1 MENDPPL
8 EGRHSR
14 TNRLMGKF
22 FGAERKAEKQRER
35 QYKTEQSA
43 NDISAFLGGN
53 GDRLAVTHPPPPPP
67 VQGHREYDR
76 QQPMLALDTSRAT
89 RYPQSTGLEAD
100 ARSQQSLSY
109 RARSHSPPRAR
120 KSKGLAVRFV
130 DSYPEIIGEGGD
142 ECSTVVAEIGN
153 RKRSK
158 SAPVSSPIPPT
169 KQGHEYARQ
178 VGAFQEV
185 KPNPTPGDGF
195 IPGPIRR
202 TQTGFVSQSDLE
214 QQQQDAQR
222 APEPPQPPQPRT
234 VPVGEAVRTRFLDT
248 SDRKDE
254 NRRSFLEIQQHEQ
267 RQAEGMAFAEALRS
281 ASTSANSHHEWE
293 DEAPSSSP
301 ETTPQKPQRGDV
313 PPVVVQDPTVP
324 ETPPPPYRA
333 QSQRVGSM
341 DPGGSERP
349 PMRAQSTRTQLPPLI
364 QQSPPQLPPPRNP
377 ARRSPLPPDAPQ
389 ASASP
394 VAASPARSHMT
405 RNQLP
410 VQQAPPDFMNQIAR
424 SLRPTSPDEL
434 RLNTSNESPASHYP
448 PSASSTFDISQPTPI
463 TQNPAERL
471 DRMLSNSTN
480 SNRSPERAER
490 TPAAAD
496 EAFGEFVARTKH
508 LYELFRLHAE
518 QLKPLGSCR
527 PDDLTRAAL
536 WWFIKGRM
544 GVEAAVRN
552 RASEPD
558 ETKALMGR
566 YQAYTDLTKAYWLTE
581 LALPEIAEGKFSP
594 ADGEFGEVRQAIK
607 ATSTKLAGSMK
618 RNGLMPPDEPFM
630 PQMMDKSIWVEYPVL
645 SQDITALLNSN
656 WGSLLNTNNQANRQI
671 GALEALPLGDTP
683 QMFNY
688 GRVPVD
694 VYLMEQGMESN
705 QTHFSCMLS
714 INRPVKDSQLVF
726 TVASQNGAVT
736 LRIQSDKN
744 AGPSFE
750 NLRWRAEANSL
761 ELKMP
766 RGFMVALQCSKQ
778 DFRMLWNIYD
788 FGSKVQSYLYPRQ
801 DETVAFRTQ
810 LRGFHYF
817 DADPNSRSFPKEA
830 VGQCEVGLYEKLLKE
845 GSPTGPRT
853 FHRGYRLAV
862 VTGPRIRTLSGVTH
876 FYSPQMPIQF
886 AYLRGEQREP
896 LLQLAFKDGKDKCRM
911 VLSFNDEGEREKLL
925 TLLKGNYVHN
935 DEEVVAEVALQGHS
949 ISQGLADVK
958 GGFQALQR
966 LPWQLARIIN
976 DKYAGDAPPTVLA
989 EKLRLEVTSVD
1000 GQGAPVGTI
1009 TDRLNMAPGEFKVRL
1024 GTKDFLTVHILRH
1037 PQADM
1042 TVSIIDRPGLTDAPR
1057 EFTQV
1062 QDAVSRSQTVRTY
1075 RFNSFKDLHAFEA
1088 GVTGYTVLFDGAA
1101 ASLNISRRR
1110 MVVPVYKKW
1119 ESGTARIQVVQQE
1132 KTIQLLAFFEGW
1144 HHGQAM
1150 GFVLKGT
1157 DVYEVFG
1164 KGSKAGLKLVDAK
1177 FPLPKVP
1184 EEGRDKTDDMAF
1196 VSLDMPDYAGEHDD
1210 ISIVFDDEGGKSGQ
1224 IPYNPS
1230 TSLAN
1235 ETTERDRLCTVL
1247 PAPVKGSR
1255 LSRVGK

>member
-22 FGAERKAEKQRER
+22 FGERKAEKQRER
-35 QYKTEQSA
+35 QYRTEQSA

-67 VQGHREYDR
+67 AQGHREYDR
-76 QQPMLALDTSRAT
+76 QQPTLALDTSRAT
-89 RYPQSTGLEAD
+89 RYPQATGVEAE
-100 ARSQQSLSY
+100 ARSQQQNLAY
-109 RARSHSPPRAR
+109 RTRSHSPPYAR
-120 KSKGLAVRFV
+120 KRKGLAVRFV

-178 VGAFQEV
+178 IGAFQEV
-185 KPNPTPGDGF
+185 KSNPGPDDGF

-202 TQTGFVSQSDLE
+202 TQTGFVSETDIA
-214 QQQQDAQR
+214 QQDAYD
-222 APEPPQPPQPRT
+222 AIMKPEPPQPPQPRT
-234 VPVGEAVRTRFLDT
+234 KPAGETARTRFLDT
-248 SDRKDE
+248 SVGKDE
-254 NRRSFLEIQQHEQ
+254 NRRSFIETQQHEQ
-267 RQAEGMAFAEALRS
+267 RRAEGMAFAEALRS
-281 ASTSANSHHEWE
+281 ASTSASSHHEWD
-293 DEAPSSSP
+293 DEVPSSSP
-301 ETTPQKPQRGDV
+301 ETTPRRPQRRDV
-313 PPVVVQDPTVP
+313 PPVVVQDPNAVP

-333 QSQRVGSM
+333 QSQRTAAI
-341 DPGGSERP
+341 GGYGESERP
-349 PMRAQSTRTQLPPLI
+349 PMRAQSTRTQIPPLM
-364 QQSPPQLPPPRNP
+364 QSPPQVPPPRNP

-394 VAASPARSHMT
+394 ITASPARSPMGRT
-405 RNQLP
+405 GT
-410 VQQAPPDFMNQIAR
+410 APDFMNQIAR

-434 RLNTSNESPASHYP
+434 RMNTSNLSDSPVSQHAGSLYSTSDLSH
-448 PSASSTFDISQPTPI
+448 QPTPI
-463 TQNPAERL
+463 TQNPADRL

-480 SNRSPERAER
+480 PNRSPERAQR
-490 TPAAAD
+490 TAAQAD
-496 EAFGEFVARTKH
+496 EAFNEFVARTKH

-518 QLKPLGSCR
+518 QLSPLGSCR

-544 GVEAAVRN
+544 GVESAVRN
-552 RASEPD
+552 RTSDMD
-558 ETKALMGR
+558 ETKVLMEK

-594 ADGEFGEVRQAIK
+594 VDGEFGDVRQVIK
-607 ATSTKLAGSMK
+607 TTATKLAGSMK
-618 RNGLMPPDEPFM
+618 RNGLMPPEEPFM
-630 PQMMDKSIWVEYPVL
+630 PQMMDKSIWVEYPTL

-656 WGSLLNTNNQANRQI
+656 WGSLLNANSQASRQI
-671 GALEALPLGDTP
+671 GALEALPLGDSP

-688 GRVPVD
+688 GRVHVD
-694 VYLMEQGMESN
+694 LYLMEQGMESN
-705 QTHFSCMLS
+705 QTHFSCILS
-714 INRPVKDSQLVF
+714 MNRPVKDSQLVF
-726 TVASQNGAVT
+726 TIASQNGAVT
-736 LRIQSDKN
+736 LRIQSDKT
-744 AGPSFE
+744 AGPCWE

-766 RGFMVALQCSKQ
+766 RGFMAAIQCSKQ

-801 DETVAFRTQ
+801 DETIAFRTQ

-817 DADPNSRSFPKEA
+817 DADPNSRNFPKEA
-830 VGQCEVGLYEKLLKE
+830 VGQCEVGLYERLLKE

-876 FYSPQMPIQF
+876 FYTPQMPIQY
-886 AYLRGEQREP
+886 AYLRGDQREP
-896 LLQLAFKDGKDKCRM
+896 MLQLAFKDAKTKCRM
-911 VLSFNDEGEREKLL
+911 VLSFNDEGEREKFL
-925 TLLKGNYVHN
+925 TLLKGSYVHD
-935 DEEVVAEVALQGHS
+935 DEEIVTEVALQGHS
-949 ISQGLADVK
+949 ISKGLADVK

-976 DKYAGDAPPTVLA
+976 DKYADDAPPTVLA

-1009 TDRLNMAPGEFKVRL
+1009 TDRLNLAPGEFKVRL
-1024 GTKDFLTVHILRH
+1024 GTKDFLTINILRH
-1037 PQADM
+1037 PQQDM
-1042 TVSIIDRPGLTDAPR
+1042 TVSVLDRPGLSESPR

-1062 QDAVSRSQTVRTY
+1062 QDFVSRSQTVRTY

-1132 KTIQLLAFFEGW
+1132 KTIQLLAFFEDW

-1164 KGSKAGLKLVDAK
+1164 KGSKAGLKMVDAK

-1210 ISIVFDDEGGKSGQ
+1210 ISIVFEDETGKFRQ
-1224 IPYNPS
+1224 F
-1230 TSLAN
+1230 SLNLAWALLTKGKQN
-1235 ETTERDRLCTVL
+1235 EID
-1247 PAPVKGSR
+1247 
-1255 LSRVGK
+1255 

>member
-1 MENDPPL
+1 MENDPPV

-22 FGAERKAEKQRER
+22 FGGERKAEKQRER
-35 QYKTEQSA
+35 QYRTEQSA

-67 VQGHREYDR
+67 AQGHREYDR

-89 RYPQSTGLEAD
+89 RYPQATGLEAE
-100 ARSQQSLSY
+100 ARSQQNMSY
-109 RARSHSPPRAR
+109 RARSHSPPHTR
-120 KSKGLAVRFV
+120 KGKGLAVRFV

-185 KPNPTPGDGF
+185 KPNPSPSEGF
-195 IPGPIRR
+195 SPGPIRR
-202 TQTGFVSQSDLE
+202 TQTGLVSQSDLA
-214 QQQQDAQR
+214 QQDA
-222 APEPPQPPQPRT
+222 AIPPPEPPQQRT
-234 VPVGEAVRTRFLDT
+234 VPVGETTRTRFLDT

-254 NRRSFLEIQQHEQ
+254 NRRSFIEVQQQEQ

-281 ASTSANSHHEWE
+281 ASTSANSHHEWD
-293 DEAPSSSP
+293 DEVPSSSP
-301 ETTPQKPQRGDV
+301 ETTPQKPQRRDV
-313 PPVVVQDPTVP
+313 PPVVVQDPTIP

-333 QSQRVGSM
+333 QSQKTGSIG
-341 DPGGSERP
+341 DHERP
-349 PMRAQSTRTQLPPLI
+349 PMRAQSTRTHLPPLMP
-364 QQSPPQLPPPRNP
+364 QPEAMSWQSPPQLPPSAQPCPQVSPPGHTTGLSGLSHN
-377 ARRSPLPPDAPQ
+377 RS
-389 ASASP
+389 
-394 VAASPARSHMT
+394 
-405 RNQLP
+405 
-410 VQQAPPDFMNQIAR
+410 DFMNQLAR

-434 RLNTSNESPASHYP
+434 RLNTSNVSQSPVSQNAASLH
-448 PSASSTFDISQPTPI
+448 SSTDLSQPTPV
-463 TQNPAERL
+463 TQNPADRL
-471 DRMLSNSTN
+471 DRMLSNSGN
-480 SNRSPERAER
+480 PNRSPERANR
-490 TPAAAD
+490 TAAAAD
-496 EAFGEFVARTKH
+496 EAFEEFVQRTKH

-518 QLKPLGSCR
+518 QLKPLGSCQ

-536 WWFIKGRM
+536 WWFLKGRM
-544 GVEAAVRN
+544 GVESTVRN
-552 RASEPD
+552 RATETD
-558 ETKALMGR
+558 ETKALMGK
-566 YQAYTDLTKAYWLTE
+566 YQAFTDLTKAYWLTE

-594 ADGEFGEVRQAIK
+594 VDGEFGEVRQAIK
-607 ATSTKLAGSMK
+607 AAATKLAGSMK

-630 PQMMDKSIWVEYPVL
+630 PQMMDKSIWIEYPVL
-645 SQDITALLNSN
+645 SQDITALMNSN
-656 WGSLLNTNNQANRQI
+656 WGSLLNANNQANRQI
-671 GALEALPLGDTP
+671 SALEALPLGDSP
-683 QMFNY
+683 QNFNY
-688 GRVPVD
+688 GRYLVD

-705 QTHFSCMLS
+705 QTRFSCMLS
-714 INRPVKDSQLVF
+714 VNRPTKDSQLVF
-726 TVASQNGAVT
+726 TIASQNGAVT
-736 LRIQSDKN
+736 LRIQSDKT
-744 AGPSFE
+744 AGPCWE

-766 RGFMVALQCSKQ
+766 RGFMAAIQCSKQ
-778 DFRMLWNIYD
+778 DFRMLWNIFD

-817 DADPNSRSFPKEA
+817 DADPNSRNFPREA
-830 VGQCEVGLYEKLLKE
+830 VGQCEVGLYEKILKE

-862 VTGPRIRTLSGVTH
+862 VTGPKIRTLSGVTH
-876 FYSPQMPIQF
+876 FYTPQQPIQY
-886 AYLRGEQREP
+886 AYLRGDQREP
-896 LLQLAFKDGKDKCRM
+896 MLQLAFKDAKVKCRM
-911 VLSFNDEGEREKLL
+911 VLSFNDEGEREQLL
-925 TLLKGNYVHN
+925 TMLKGSYVHN

-949 ISQGLADVK
+949 ISQSLADSQ
-958 GGFQALQR
+958 GGFPALQR
-966 LPWQLARIIN
+966 LPWQIARIIN

-1009 TDRLNMAPGEFKVRL
+1009 TDRLNLAPGEFKVRL
-1024 GTKDFLTVHILRH
+1024 DTKDFLTVHILRH
-1037 PQADM
+1037 PQSDM
-1042 TVSIIDRPGLTDAPR
+1042 TVSVLDRPGLSEAPG
-1057 EFTQV
+1057 
-1062 QDAVSRSQTVRTY
+1062 SLP
-1075 RFNSFKDLHAFEA
+1075 SFKDLHAFEA
-1088 GVTGYTVLFDGAA
+1088 GVTGYTVLYDGAA

-1119 ESGTARIQVVQQE
+1119 ESGMARIQVVQQE
-1132 KTIQLLAFFEGW
+1132 KTIQLLAFFQDW

-1150 GFVLKGT
+1150 GIVLKGT

-1164 KGSKAGLKLVDAK
+1164 KGNKAGLKMVDAK

-1210 ISIVFDDEGGKSGQ
+1210 ISIVFEDEG
-1224 IPYNPS
+1224 
-1230 TSLAN
+1230 
-1235 ETTERDRLCTVL
+1235 ERDRLITVL

-1255 LSRVGK
+1255 LSRAGK

>member
-1 MENDPPL
+1 
-8 EGRHSR
+8 
-14 TNRLMGKF
+14 
-22 FGAERKAEKQRER
+22 
-35 QYKTEQSA
+35 
-43 NDISAFLGGN
+43 
-53 GDRLAVTHPPPPPP
+53 
-67 VQGHREYDR
+67 
-76 QQPMLALDTSRAT
+76 
-89 RYPQSTGLEAD
+89 
-100 ARSQQSLSY
+100 
-109 RARSHSPPRAR
+109 
-120 KSKGLAVRFV
+120 
-130 DSYPEIIGEGGD
+130 
-142 ECSTVVAEIGN
+142 
-153 RKRSK
+153 
-158 SAPVSSPIPPT
+158 
-169 KQGHEYARQ
+169 
-178 VGAFQEV
+178 
-185 KPNPTPGDGF
+185 
-195 IPGPIRR
+195 
-202 TQTGFVSQSDLE
+202 
-214 QQQQDAQR
+214 
-222 APEPPQPPQPRT
+222 
-234 VPVGEAVRTRFLDT
+234 
-248 SDRKDE
+248 
-254 NRRSFLEIQQHEQ
+254 
-267 RQAEGMAFAEALRS
+267 
-281 ASTSANSHHEWE
+281 
-293 DEAPSSSP
+293 
-301 ETTPQKPQRGDV
+301 
-313 PPVVVQDPTVP
+313 
-324 ETPPPPYRA
+324 
-333 QSQRVGSM
+333 
-341 DPGGSERP
+341 
-349 PMRAQSTRTQLPPLI
+349 
-364 QQSPPQLPPPRNP
+364 
-377 ARRSPLPPDAPQ
+377 
-389 ASASP
+389 
-394 VAASPARSHMT
+394 
-405 RNQLP
+405 
-410 VQQAPPDFMNQIAR
+410 
-424 SLRPTSPDEL
+424 
-434 RLNTSNESPASHYP
+434 
-448 PSASSTFDISQPTPI
+448 
-463 TQNPAERL
+463 
-471 DRMLSNSTN
+471 MLSSNS
-480 SNRSPERAER
+480 SRSPERADR
-490 TPAAAD
+490 TAVAAD
-496 EAFGEFVARTKH
+496 EAFGEFIARTKH

-518 QLKPLGSCR
+518 QLKPLGSCKA
-527 PDDLTRAAL
+527 DDLTRAAL

-552 RASEPD
+552 RASETD
-558 ETKALMGR
+558 ETKALMGK

-594 ADGEFGEVRQAIK
+594 LDGEFGEVRQAIK
-607 ATSTKLAGSMK
+607 ATSTKLVGSMK

-630 PQMMDKSIWVEYPVL
+630 PQMMDKSIWIEYPAL

-656 WGSLLNTNNQANRQI
+656 WGSLLNANNQANRQI

-714 INRPVKDSQLVF
+714 INRPAKDSQLVF
-726 TVASQNGAVT
+726 TIASQNGSVT

-766 RGFMVALQCSKQ
+766 RGFMVAIQCSKQ

-817 DADPNSRSFPKEA
+817 DVDPNSRNFPKEA

-896 LLQLAFKDGKDKCRM
+896 MLQLAFKDGKDKCRM
-911 VLSFNDEGEREKLL
+911 VLSFNDEGEREKFL

-935 DEEVVAEVALQGHS
+935 DEEVVTEVALQGHS

-1024 GTKDFLTVHILRH
+1024 GTKDFLTLHILRH
-1037 PQADM
+1037 PQVDM
-1042 TVSIIDRPGLTDAPR
+1042 TVSILDRPGLTDAPR
-1057 EFTQV
+1057 EFAQV

-1184 EEGRDKTDDMAF
+1184 EEGRDTTDDMAF

-1210 ISIVFDDEGGKSGQ
+1210 ISIVFEDEG
-1224 IPYNPS
+1224 
-1230 TSLAN
+1230 
-1235 ETTERDRLCTVL
+1235 ERDRLCRVL

>member
-22 FGAERKAEKQRER
+22 FGGERKAEKQRER
-35 QYKTEQSA
+35 QYRTEQSA

-67 VQGHREYDR
+67 AQGHREYDR

-89 RYPQSTGLEAD
+89 RYPQATGLEAE
-100 ARSQQSLSY
+100 ARSQQNMAY
-109 RARSHSPPRAR
+109 RARSHSPPRTR
-120 KSKGLAVRFV
+120 KGKGLAVRFV

-185 KPNPTPGDGF
+185 KPNPSPAEGF
-195 IPGPIRR
+195 SPGPIRR
-202 TQTGFVSQSDLE
+202 TQTGFVSQSDIA
-214 QQQQDAQR
+214 QQDAVIPP
-222 APEPPQPPQPRT
+222 PEPPQPRT
-234 VPVGEAVRTRFLDT
+234 VPVGEPVRTRFLDT
-248 SDRKDE
+248 SERKDE
-254 NRRSFLEIQQHEQ
+254 NRRSFIEVQQQEQ

-281 ASTSANSHHEWE
+281 ASTSANSHHEWD
-293 DEAPSSSP
+293 DEVPSSSP
-301 ETTPQKPQRGDV
+301 ETTPQKPQRRDV

-333 QSQRVGSM
+333 QSHTTASM
-341 DPGGSERP
+341 GDHERP
-349 PMRAQSTRTQLPPLI
+349 PMRAQSTRTHLPPLMP
-364 QQSPPQLPPPRNP
+364 QPEAHSWQTPPQIPPPRNP
-377 ARRSPLPPDAPQ
+377 ARKSPLPDTPQ
-389 ASASP
+389 ASAGSP
-394 VAASPARSHMT
+394 ITGSPASRSPMA
-405 RNQLP
+405 RQLP
-410 VQQAPPDFMNQIAR
+410 GQHAGSDFMNQLAR
-424 SLRPTSPDEL
+424 SLRPTSPDDL
-434 RLNTSNESPASHYP
+434 RLNTSNVNQSPVSQNTQNMASFYSAP
-448 PSASSTFDISQPTPI
+448 DPSHQPTPI
-463 TQNPAERL
+463 TQNPPEKL
-471 DRMLSNSTN
+471 DRMLSNSAN
-480 SNRSPERAER
+480 SNRSPERANR
-490 TPAAAD
+490 TAAQAD
-496 EAFGEFVARTKH
+496 EAYEEFVARTKH

-527 PDDLTRAAL
+527 PEDVTRAAL
-536 WWFIKGRM
+536 WWFLKGRM
-544 GVEAAVRN
+544 GVENAVRN

-558 ETKALMGR
+558 ETKALIGK
-566 YQAYTDLTKAYWLTE
+566 YQAFTDLTKAYWLTE
-581 LALPEIAEGKFSP
+581 LVLPEIAEGKFSP
-594 ADGEFGEVRQAIK
+594 VDGEFGEVRQAIK
-607 ATSTKLAGSMK
+607 AATTKLAGSMK

-630 PQMMDKSIWVEYPVL
+630 PQMMDKSIWIEYPVL

-656 WGSLLNTNNQANRQI
+656 WGSLLNANNQANRQI
-671 GALEALPLGDTP
+671 PALEALPLGDSP
-683 QMFNY
+683 QAFNY
-688 GRVPVD
+688 GRYLVD

-714 INRPVKDSQLVF
+714 VNRPTKDSQLVF
-726 TVASQNGAVT
+726 TIASQNGAVT
-736 LRIQSDKN
+736 LRIQSDKT
-744 AGPSFE
+744 AGPCWE

-766 RGFMVALQCSKQ
+766 RGFMAAIQCSKQ

-810 LRGFHYF
+810 VRGFHYF
-817 DADPNSRSFPKEA
+817 DADPNSRNFPRDA

-862 VTGPRIRTLSGVTH
+862 VTGPKIRTLSGVTH
-876 FYSPQMPIQF
+876 FYTPQQPIQY
-886 AYLRGEQREP
+886 AYLRGDQREP
-896 LLQLAFKDGKDKCRM
+896 MLQLAFKDAKVKCRM
-911 VLSFNDEGEREKLL
+911 VLSFNDEGEREQLL
-925 TLLKGNYVHN
+925 TMLKGSYVHN

-949 ISQGLADVK
+949 ISQSLADSK

-966 LPWQLARIIN
+966 LPWQVARIIN

-1009 TDRLNMAPGEFKVRL
+1009 TDRLNLAPGEFKVRL

-1042 TVSIIDRPGLTDAPR
+1042 TVSVLDRPGLTEAPR
-1057 EFTQV
+1057 EFQQV
-1062 QDAVSRSQTVRTY
+1062 QDVVSRSQTVRTF
-1075 RFNSFKDLHAFEA
+1075 RFSSFKDLHAFEA
-1088 GVTGYTVLFDGAA
+1088 GVTGYTVLYDGAA

-1132 KTIQLLAFFEGW
+1132 KTIQLLAFFEDW

-1164 KGSKAGLKLVDAK
+1164 KGNKAGLKMVDAK

-1210 ISIVFDDEGGKSGQ
+1210 ISIVFEDEG
-1224 IPYNPS
+1224 
-1230 TSLAN
+1230 
-1235 ETTERDRLCTVL
+1235 ERDRLITVL

>member
-1 MENDPPL
+1 MENDPPV

-22 FGAERKAEKQRER
+22 FGGERKAEKQRER
-35 QYKTEQSA
+35 QYRTEQSA

-67 VQGHREYDR
+67 AQGHREYDR

-89 RYPQSTGLEAD
+89 RYPQATGLEAE
-100 ARSQQSLSY
+100 ARSQQNMSY
-109 RARSHSPPRAR
+109 RARSHSPPHTR
-120 KSKGLAVRFV
+120 KGKGLAVRFV

-178 VGAFQEV
+178 IGAFQEV
-185 KPNPTPGDGF
+185 KSNPSPSEGF
-195 IPGPIRR
+195 SPGPIRR
-202 TQTGFVSQSDLE
+202 TQTGFVSQSDLA
-214 QQQQDAQR
+214 QQDA
-222 APEPPQPPQPRT
+222 AIPPPNPRNK
-234 VPVGEAVRTRFLDT
+234 G
-248 SDRKDE
+248 RKDE
-254 NRRSFLEIQQHEQ
+254 NRRSFIEVQQQEQ
-267 RQAEGMAFAEALRS
+267 RQAEGMAFAEALRK
-281 ASTSANSHHEWE
+281 
-293 DEAPSSSP
+293 APAKRC
-301 ETTPQKPQRGDV
+301 T
-313 PPVVVQDPTVP
+313 PVVVQDPTIP

-333 QSQRVGSM
+333 QSQRTGSIG
-341 DPGGSERP
+341 DHERP
-349 PMRAQSTRTQLPPLI
+349 PMRAQSTRTHLPPLMP
-364 QQSPPQLPPPRNP
+364 QPEAMSWQSPPQLPPPRNP
-377 ARRSPLPPDAPQ
+377 ARKSPLPDTPQ
-389 ASASP
+389 ASAGSP
-394 VAASPARSHMT
+394 IAGSPATRSPMG
-405 RNQLP
+405 RPQLP
-410 VQQAPPDFMNQIAR
+410 GQYASSDFMNQLAR

-434 RLNTSNESPASHYP
+434 RLNTSNVSQSPVSQNAASLY
-448 PSASSTFDISQPTPI
+448 SSTDLSQPTPI
-463 TQNPAERL
+463 TQNPADRL
-471 DRMLSNSTN
+471 DRMLSDSTN
-480 SNRSPERAER
+480 SNRSPERANR
-490 TPAAAD
+490 TAAAAD
-496 EAFGEFVARTKH
+496 EAFEEFVQRTKH

-536 WWFIKGRM
+536 WWFLKGRM
-544 GVEAAVRN
+544 GVESTVRN
-552 RASEPD
+552 RATETD
-558 ETKALMGR
+558 ETKALMGK
-566 YQAYTDLTKAYWLTE
+566 YQAFTDLTKAYWLTE

-594 ADGEFGEVRQAIK
+594 VDGEFGEVRQAIK
-607 ATSTKLAGSMK
+607 AAATKLAGSMK

-630 PQMMDKSIWVEYPVL
+630 PQMMDKSIWIEYPVL
-645 SQDITALLNSN
+645 SQDITALMNSN
-656 WGSLLNTNNQANRQI
+656 WGSLLNANNQANRQI
-671 GALEALPLGDTP
+671 SALEALPLGDSP
-683 QMFNY
+683 HNFNY
-688 GRVPVD
+688 GRYLVD

-714 INRPVKDSQLVF
+714 VNRPTKDSQLVF
-726 TVASQNGAVT
+726 TIASQNGAVT
-736 LRIQSDKN
+736 LRIQSDKT
-744 AGPSFE
+744 AGPCWE
-750 NLRWRAEANSL
+750 NLRWRAEASSL

-766 RGFMVALQCSKQ
+766 RGFMAAIQCSKQ
-778 DFRMLWNIYD
+778 DFRTLWNIFD

-817 DADPNSRSFPKEA
+817 DADPNSRNFPREA

-862 VTGPRIRTLSGVTH
+862 VTGPKIRTLSGVTH
-876 FYSPQMPIQF
+876 FYTPQQPIQY
-886 AYLRGEQREP
+886 AYLRGDQREP
-896 LLQLAFKDGKDKCRM
+896 MLQLAFKDAKVKCRM
-911 VLSFNDEGEREKLL
+911 VLSFNDEGEREQLL
-925 TLLKGNYVHN
+925 TMLKGSYVHN

-949 ISQGLADVK
+949 ISQSLADSK
-958 GGFQALQR
+958 GGFPALQR
-966 LPWQLARIIN
+966 LPWQIARIIN

-1009 TDRLNMAPGEFKVRL
+1009 TDRLNLAPGEFKVRL
-1024 GTKDFLTVHILRH
+1024 DTKDFLTVHILRH
-1037 PQADM
+1037 PQSDM
-1042 TVSIIDRPGLTDAPR
+1042 TVSVLDRPGLTEAPG
-1057 EFTQV
+1057 
-1062 QDAVSRSQTVRTY
+1062 SLP
-1075 RFNSFKDLHAFEA
+1075 SFKDLHAFEA
-1088 GVTGYTVLFDGAA
+1088 SVTGYTVLYDGAA

-1119 ESGTARIQVVQQE
+1119 ESGMARIQVVQQE
-1132 KTIQLLAFFEGW
+1132 KTIQLLAFFQDW

-1164 KGSKAGLKLVDAK
+1164 KGNKAGLKMVDAK

-1210 ISIVFDDEGGKSGQ
+1210 ISIVFEDEG
-1224 IPYNPS
+1224 
-1230 TSLAN
+1230 
-1235 ETTERDRLCTVL
+1235 ERDRLITVL

-1255 LSRVGK
+1255 LSRAGKSS